1 MIRRPRSPRLED
13 QPLDIPNRSTQR
25 VTRSVARKAIEDVD
39 NHEEEEE
46 EEEEEKEEEEE
57 EEAKRQSHKARKA
70 QNQRN
75 YYHK

>member
-46 EEEEEKEEEEE
+46 EEE
-57 EEAKRQSHKARKA
+57 AKRQSHKARKA